1 MLTDAMPLSADEEE
15 PAGERWGLPHYHT
28 LTVLFA
34 AYAVGMYAKGAMSL
48 GIFGMSKVGLDLISR
63 SLARLRGSP
72 VERRLLAVLC
82 APLLGALLCRRLH
95 GASHGRSR
103 CLG

>member
-63 SLARLRGSP
+63 SLARS
-72 VERRLLAVLC
+72 LA
-82 APLLGALLCRRLH
+82 
-95 GASHGRSR
+95 
-103 CLG
+103 